1 MAPATMPGTY
11 NAWLVGLSIGVALL
25 VAYAALALVA
35 RVADMSR
42 AINRLWIVGGAV
54 AMGIGI
60 WSMHF
65 IAMLAHWLPIPLTY
79 GLAKTAASLVVGI
92 VGSAGALSIV
102 TGCRPRRCR
111 TAAASVVLGAGIS
124 GMHYLGMAAINLV
137 PGILWDYTLV
147 ALSIAIAVT
156 ASWLAL
162 WLEFAAPAALAD
174 RWPRHRAMAAGFLC
188 AAICGMH
195 YIGMTAAGFAVGSY
209 CKGGVALDTQWLAV
223 VIGVMAIGIVGL
235 TLLTAV
241 FDAHLESQ
249 SRAQTKALE
258 RANAELKHQATH
270 DSLTGLPNRMLLLER
285 LGQASL
291 RAERGGR
298 RLAVLGIDLNDFKRV
313 NDTFGHGA
321 GDALLR
327 QVASRLVE
335 CVRKSDTVARFG
347 GDEFVILADG
357 IENADDALE
366 VAKKVASAF
375 EKPFVAGQTIL
386 GAFASI
392 GIAIWPD
399 HGRDAEELLL
409 RCDIAMYRAKN
420 QKSAARSSVEVTAD
434 VDPSSRAR
442 VSQPARIAA
451 STIYR
456 IPVRKP
462 VASGQIEPRPGV
474 RIQNGERAVNYLRVS
489 SSRIYEESTISY

>member
-11 NAWLVGLSIGVALL
+11 NSSLVGLSIGVALL

-35 RVADMSR
+35 RVADTSR
-42 AINRLWIVGGAV
+42 AINRLWIVGGAL

-65 IAMLAHWLPIPLTY
+65 IAMLAHSLPIPLTY

-102 TGCRPRRCR
+102 TGCRPRRWR
-111 TAAASVVLGAGIS
+111 TAPASVVLGGGIS
-124 GMHYLGMAAINLV
+124 GMHYLGMAAIGLV

-147 ALSIAIAVT
+147 ALSVAVAVT
-156 ASWLAL
+156 ASWAAL
-162 WLEFAAPAALAD
+162 WLAFASPASLD
-174 RWPRHRAMAAGFLC
+174 SPWPRHRAMAAAFLC
-188 AAICGMH
+188 IAICGMH
-195 YIGMTAAGFAVGSY
+195 YIGMTAARFAVGSY
-209 CKGGVALDTQWLAV
+209 CTGGVALNTQWLAV
-223 VIGVMAIGIVGL
+223 VIGVMAIGILGL

-258 RANAELKHQATH
+258 RANAALKHQATH

-285 LGQASL
+285 LAQASL

-298 RLAVLGIDLNDFKRV
+298 RLAVLGIDLNDFKLV

-327 QVASRLVE
+327 QVANRLVE

-357 IENADDALE
+357 IKNTDDALE

-375 EKPFVAGQTIL
+375 ETPFVVGQAIL
-386 GAFASI
+386 GASASI

-399 HGRDAEELLL
+399 HGRDPEELLS

-420 QKSAARSSVEVTAD
+420 QKSAARSSVEVTPD
-434 VDPSSRAR
+434 VDPSRRAR
-442 VSQPARIAA
+442 VSQPARNAA
-451 STIYR
+451 ATIDE
-456 IPVRKP
+456 
-462 VASGQIEPRPGV
+462 SQCE
-474 RIQNGERAVNYLRVS
+474 
-489 SSRIYEESTISY
+489 SR